1 MLPQKKYKPSLYDSL
16 TCIYE
21 GIYKVCWIKLLC
33 RSFVC
38 PGFLGEC
45 PHLLELADGDP
56 QRAWGK
62 ERVEEREGGREGWGT
77 ERLRLL
83 HARILH
89 FIAVWS
95 PLCDVGRGDGGIVWG
110 WGLKLRLLSV
120 IYNKSRWL
128 YDHAGHKS
136 SPSTVLTVVSQHHW
150 RGILTLRTEQPFKW
164 PFAELLWAV
173 VV

>member
-1 MLPQKKYKPSLYDSL
+1 MQTNCVQYVFIWVFTNLGKVLPQKQYKLSLYDSL

-56 QRAWGK
+56 QRARGK
-62 ERVEEREGGREGWGT
+62 ERVEERERGREGWET

-89 FIAVWS
+89 FIAV
-95 PLCDVGRGDGGIVWG
+95 
-110 WGLKLRLLSV
+110 
-120 IYNKSRWL
+120 
-128 YDHAGHKS
+128 
-136 SPSTVLTVVSQHHW
+136 
-150 RGILTLRTEQPFKW
+150 
-164 PFAELLWAV
+164 
-173 VV
+173 